1 MSEAAA
7 PRTDAPQP
15 PLPEPAFP
23 RLGPRFAPGWC
34 KASLGDDAARVLFGE
49 VATRPGGEAGGD
61 EAGGDE
67 TGAFAQLRHQ
77 VRLQGTQ
84 LERAMEE
91 IADLSR
97 RLEQLRARARVAE
110 AAVVRERDLRGRQG
124 AAAAR
129 RLREHEQTIAELSAR
144 IRFEREAHSLREAE
158 SGHSGETARPAPGEV
173 MQRVLAARARVD
185 AQVGDVIATARVAIA
200 QAREA
205 LAGAAEREARLT
217 EALRREQ
224 ARTAALQRAGSG
236 AGPGGP
242 DLSAVCQ
249 RLEQELA
256 TRQALELRAAQLIG
270 RLQSQLGAG
279 G

>member
-1 MSEAAA
+1 MSEAA
-7 PRTDAPQP
+7 PRTDAPQAP
-15 PLPEPAFP
+15 VPEPAFP

-49 VATRPGGEAGGD
+49 GATQPGAEAGGD
-61 EAGGDE
+61 EAGGGETGGDR
-67 TGAFAQLRHQ
+67 TGAFSQLRHQ
-77 VRLQGTQ
+77 VRLQGAQ

-97 RLEQLRARARVAE
+97 RLEQLRARARGAE

-144 IRFEREAHSLREAE
+144 IRFEREAHSFREAE
-158 SGHSGETARPAPGEV
+158 SARPGPGEV
-173 MQRVLAARARVD
+173 MQRELAARARVD

-205 LAGAAEREARLT
+205 LSGAAEREACLT
-217 EALRREQ
+217 RALRREQ
-224 ARTAALQRAGSG
+224 MRTAALQRALGG
-236 AGPGGP
+236 AGPRVP

-270 RLQSQLGAG
+270 RLQSQLGAAG
-279 G
+279 